1 MGLYTHLMENIF
13 SLGELPPHPLFVH
26 LPVIAVPVAALIT
39 LVLALVPQGAPRWVV
54 PDFIV
59 STVVLAG
66 HEGAVLVCIKEA

>member
-1 MGLYTHLMENIF
+1 MGLHTHLRKDIF
-13 SLGELPPHPLFVH
+13 SLDELPPHPLFFH
-26 LPVIAVPVAALIT
+26 LPVIAVPVAALMT
-39 LVLALVPQGAPRWVV
+39 LVLALVPLWAPRWVV